1 MKISKTFEISVKS
14 NKRKELIDITRQVN
28 EIINKSGIMEGV
40 AVLFVPHT
48 TAGITINENADPS
61 VKADIVEHLKAMVPD
76 NKRYSHLEGNAD
88 AHIKSVIVGNSLNL
102 LIENGEVLLGT
113 WQGIFFAEFDGPRTR
128 SVWVKIIGT
137 GE

>member
-1 MKISKTFEISVKS
+1 MKISKTLEISIKS
-14 NKRKELIDITRQVN
+14 NRRKELIDITRQVN
-28 EIINKSGIMEGV
+28 DLIKKLGIKEGI

-61 VKADIVEHLKAMVPD
+61 VKADIDEHLTAIVPD

-88 AHIKSVIVGNSLNL
+88 AHIKSVLVGNSLDL

-128 SVWVKIIGT
+128 RIWIKIIGT